1 MYNEHFGFRESPFTT
16 TPNSRLFYSNDL
28 YQEALANLRY
38 GIEWKKGLI
47 VMTGEVGT
55 GKTTLLTRTM
65 RGLGAAV
72 HPIFVSYDHLTSVEL
87 LRIIAQGMG
96 LKYDAHDRL
105 ATIEQ
110 LREQLIVKHKKAEI
124 IALLIDEA
132 QNLSDEM
139 FEDIRFLS
147 NIETEREKLLQIVL
161 TGQPELEVRLDQLH
175 LRHIKQRIVVHCRLA
190 ALKSDEVGR
199 YIDVR
204 LREAGYQG
212 EVLFGPDAIGRIAL
226 YSEGIPRLINI
237 ICDNALL
244 IAYAQ
249 SKSRVTADMI
259 QEVVRDLRLIKP
271 CPAQAGSGPTI
282 TASPAARPAPAKP
295 PLCLPSDTQP
305 AIRRKVG
312 FALIPTGVSLALVAI
327 GSAGSAI
334 YSWPITTYF
343 HQASAPEHRA
353 RITKD
358 PTNKL
363 GESTAPMRSAG
374 GARANGEGVK
384 QPRTKVEAKPAS
396 DAKKTKAESRAEA
409 ENESLLGKFQVTG
422 SNSFVRGSARADGK
436 IIATLSPGTQVEVV
450 GTKGNYLRVHA
461 TADGERIRG
470 YVHRQDAFFEPAGND
485 VPRKPR
491 RN

>member
-1 MYNEHFGFRESPFTT
+1 MYNEHLGFLESPFTT

-65 RGLGAAV
+65 RGLEARV

-87 LRIIAQGMG
+87 LRIIAQALG
-96 LKYDAHDRL
+96 LKYDGQDRL

-110 LREQLIVKHKKAEI
+110 LREQLLLKHKKAEI
-124 IALLIDEA
+124 VALLIDEA

-161 TGQPELEVRLDQLH
+161 TGQPELEARLDQLH

-212 EVLFGPDAIGRIAL
+212 EALFGPDAIGRIAL

-237 ICDNALL
+237 MCDNALL

-249 SKSRVTADMI
+249 SKFRVSTEMI
-259 QEVVRDLRLIKP
+259 QEVVRDLRLIEP
-271 CPAQAGSGPTI
+271 SLPQAGSGPTRM
-282 TASPAARPAPAKP
+282 TSPAAGSSSGKAPFR
-295 PLCLPSDTQP
+295 LPSETQP

-327 GSAGSAI
+327 GSAGSAF
-334 YSWPITTYF
+334 YWPITTYF
-343 HQASAPEHRA
+343 QPSSAPQHRA
-353 RITKD
+353 LITQD

-363 GESTAPMRSAG
+363 SEPNAPMRSPLA
-374 GARANGEGVK
+374 ARANGDSVK
-384 QPRTKVEAKPAS
+384 QQRLKVEAKPPS
-396 DAKKTKAESRAEA
+396 DSKRPKPLAEA
-409 ENESLLGKFQVTG
+409 EKEPLLGKFQVTG
-422 SNSFVRGSARADGK
+422 PNSFVRGSPRADGK
-436 IIATLSPGTQVEVV
+436 IIATLPPGTQVEVV
-450 GTKGNYLRVHA
+450 GTRGNYLRVHA
-461 TADGERIRG
+461 TADGENIRG
-470 YVHRQDAFFEPAGND
+470 YVHRQDAFFEPAGTGRA
-485 VPRKPR
+485 RKAR
-491 RN
+491 AN